1 MGGGR
6 GRTQNFNKEI
16 ENIRKY
22 KTKVITELK
31 NTLEEFTKE
40 ELKEELIKTGWIRE
54 VEDKTMKLTQSS
66 KMKKKSENTSR
77 ELWDNIKQ
85 DSICIIVVSE
95 VEEKGMGQDYDLD
108 K

>member
-1 MGGGR
+1 MNQGGGR
-6 GRTQNFNKEI
+6 QNNET
-16 ENIRKY
+16 Y
-22 KTKVITELK
+22 TEQQ
-31 NTLEEFTKE
+31 NE
-40 ELKEELIKTGWIRE
+40 
-54 VEDKTMKLTQSS
+54 
-66 KMKKKSENTSR
+66 KKKSENTSR

>member
-1 MGGGR
+1 MLTELGGGR

-40 ELKEELIKTGWIRE
+40 ELKEELIKTG
-54 VEDKTMKLTQSS
+54 
-66 KMKKKSENTSR
+66 
-77 ELWDNIKQ
+77 
-85 DSICIIVVSE
+85 
-95 VEEKGMGQDYDLD
+95 
-108 K
+108 